1 MRNNLL
7 TTKIS
12 DLEKELSNQKIKN
25 EELKK
30 DISAFNIEK
39 QEFINQIQT
48 LQNELNKFK
57 ENPKI
62 ENYNGNI
69 ITNEDKKEIDNKEFS
84 DIELIKDEN
93 INLKK
98 EIESLQQNVKDL
110 NQELDAYEK
119 EAIES
124 EQEVNLLKESNSN
137 LILIREQLLKELENY
152 KNNGNIKEIK
162 EENNKEKLINN
173 SNNIELFSQKLKNFV
188 NKVTFKD
195 KIKLYID
202 MVSTQKMEN
211 LIIENAKL
219 NSEKIELNQK
229 VEVLTEIINNPES
242 FNKYV
247 DENGNINLPYY
258 NGEEGND
265 YMNNVNNGIN
275 EEQNEKK

>member
-1 MRNNLL
+1 M
-7 TTKIS
+7 
-12 DLEKELSNQKIKN
+12 
-25 EELKK
+25 
-30 DISAFNIEK
+30 
-39 QEFINQIQT
+39 
-48 LQNELNKFK
+48 QNELNKFS

-62 ENYNGNI
+62 ENDNGNI

-84 DIELIKDEN
+84 DIELIKNEN

-258 NGEEGND
+258 NGNIITNEDKKKIDNKEISNKKLIKNK
-265 YMNNVNNGIN
+265 NNNI
-275 EEQNEKK
+275 KKKIK

>member
-1 MRNNLL
+1 M
-7 TTKIS
+7 
-12 DLEKELSNQKIKN
+12 
-25 EELKK
+25 
-30 DISAFNIEK
+30 
-39 QEFINQIQT
+39 
-48 LQNELNKFK
+48 
-57 ENPKI
+57 
-62 ENYNGNI
+62 

-84 DIELIKDEN
+84 DIELIKNEN

-152 KNNGNIKEIK
+152 KNNANIKETK

-173 SNNIELFSQKLKNFV
+173 SNNIKLFSQKLKNFV

-229 VEVLTEIINNPES
+229 VEILTEIINNPES

-265 YMNNVNNGIN
+265 YMNNINNGIN
-275 EEQNEKK
+275 EEQKEKK